1 MYYTIENERLKSNKG
16 SVGMTIKEVSEKYG
30 VSCDTLR
37 YYERAGAIPPVS
49 RSAGGI
55 RRYDDEDIRW
65 IELAVCL
72 RGAGIPIE
80 SVAEYVRLYKMG
92 DSTKPERLE
101 LLRGHRAELI
111 AQRDSINEALECLD
125 AKIERYENS

>member
-1 MYYTIENERLKSNKG
+1 
-16 SVGMTIKEVSEKYG
+16 MTIKEVSEKYG

-37 YYERAGAIPPVS
+37 YYERVGAIPPVS

-55 RRYDDEDIRW
+55 RRYGDEEIGW

-80 SVAEYVRLYKMG
+80 SVAEYVRLYRMG
-92 DSTKPERLE
+92 DSTKAQRLE
-101 LLRGHRAELI
+101 LLCRHRDELI
-111 AQRDSINEALECLD
+111 SRRSSIDVALERLD
-125 AKIERYENS
+125 AKIKKYEESE